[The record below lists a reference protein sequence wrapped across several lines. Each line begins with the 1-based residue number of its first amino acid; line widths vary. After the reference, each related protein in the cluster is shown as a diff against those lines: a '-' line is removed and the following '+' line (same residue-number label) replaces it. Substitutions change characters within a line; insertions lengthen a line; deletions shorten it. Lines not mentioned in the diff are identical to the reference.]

1 MHRSRPARG
10 TLLYLCRLLSAP
22 HSLPYKFQDH
32 AWYQELVKQSYELM
46 DKYGVKGNPT
56 SVREGLEQ
64 VPANL
69 RI

>member
-1 MHRSRPARG
+1 VLC
-10 TLLYLCRLLSAP
+10 TLLLLEHAD
-22 HSLPYKFQDH
+22 SLPYKFQDH

-46 DKYGVKGNPT
+46 DKYRVKGNPT